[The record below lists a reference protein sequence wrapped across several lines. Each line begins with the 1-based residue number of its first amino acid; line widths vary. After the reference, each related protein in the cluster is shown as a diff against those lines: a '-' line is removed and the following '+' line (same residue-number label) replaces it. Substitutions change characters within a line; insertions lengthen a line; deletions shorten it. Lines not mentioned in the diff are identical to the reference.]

1 MLLLEVNGGRQD
13 NKLVTKPLRP
23 VGDTPA
29 RGARPAS
36 RVSLAS

>member
-1 MLLLEVNGGRQD
+1 
-13 NKLVTKPLRP
+13 VTKPLRP